1 MQSYSPADSP
11 ATGRAPQ
18 DPPLK
23 AFFIAGGYA
32 AGKTYVTETMFKEFN
47 YETTGPTKLM
57 EIVLKDNGIAL
68 ASDLHSE
75 EEKTKVSALRSAIKE
90 YVEDYILVHLINLK
104 SVALEMAYWDYNN
117 TLMLK
122 TIYESLGYEVY
133 MIYVEAGE
141 ETCLARNQKRAR
153 REGADRV
160 SNSNHSIKNWA
171 DLFKKSFGEKY
182 HTIDNEKDVAGDEI
196 YREEFEA
203 RLRELGKSIFTE
215 PNLNPAREALLA
227 EMKEKNASKLS
238 EVYPKL
244 INLMFKI

>member
-32 AGKTYVTETMFKEFN
+32 SGKTYVTETMLKEFD
-47 YETTGPTKLM
+47 YEKIFVTEIHERLLVENNIDLDVNKNTKDEVINRNIM
-57 EIVLKDNGIAL
+57 RGSAKDYAEDLIIA
-68 ASDLHSE
+68 
-75 EEKTKVSALRSAIKE
+75 
-90 YVEDYILVHLINLK
+90 HLDTLS

-141 ETCLARNQKRAR
+141 ETCLARNQKRER

-160 SNSNHSIKNWA
+160 RNSNHSIKNWA
-171 DLFKKSFGEKY
+171 DLFKKSFGEKF
-182 HTIDNEKDVAGDEI
+182 HTIDNEKDFAGDES

-203 RLRELGKSIFTE
+203 RLRELGKSLFTE